1 MRSLAAVAL
10 AAVFVVP
17 VRASS
22 LPDVL
27 SPADEQRYRKIFA
40 FQEKADWRAA
50 DGLIDGLE
58 DRILLGHVL
67 AQRYLYPDSSKYRSR
82 FEELA
87 RWMKAYADN
96 PDARRIYRLAKR
108 RQPKGA
114 RVPRKPASRL
124 YHAAAPAEIIERAGY
139 RPAGRA
145 ARRILARVRN
155 LVGRDRLTV
164 ATRYV
169 SGNRKILGVLGYE
182 LARTRIAAGW
192 FFYGNAGK
200 AFEMAQAAAERS
212 AAKLPYAHWI
222 AGLSAFR
229 LGRYDDASHHFAAVA
244 NSTEI
249 AGGDR
254 AAGAFWAAR
263 ASLRGG
269 KPERV
274 SSFLGSA
281 AREPWAF
288 YGILARRW
296 LGGDTPL
303 DWRSPAPNR
312 EELARVTGRKSGL
325 RALALIQVGRFAR
338 ADREL
343 RFMIDRND
351 PDVTEAVA
359 SVAESAR
366 LPMASLRAARALL
379 PERVRARALY
389 PEPSWRPR
397 GGFSVDRALIY
408 ALMRQESA
416 FYVRARSRAGARGL
430 MQLMP
435 ATASY
440 IEKRRFRGP
449 AHDLLYDPALNI
461 SVGQKYVRYLLEN
474 EHIGGDLLLMAAA
487 YNGGPGNL
495 RKWKRKARYEDP
507 LMFIESMP
515 LRETRI
521 FVERVL
527 SNLWMY
533 RERFGEPAPSLD
545 ALAANRH
552 PLYLAVEGAAAN
564 VRH

>member
-1 MRSLAAVAL
+1 MAL
-10 AAVFVVP
+10 AAVLVVP

-27 SPADEQRYRKIFA
+27 SPADEQRYRQIFA
-40 FQEKADWRAA
+40 FQEEAGWRAA
-50 DGLIDGLE
+50 DRLIDGLE
-58 DRILLGHVL
+58 DKILLGHVL
-67 AQRYLYPDSSKYRSR
+67 AQRYLYPDSSKYRSQ

-87 RWMKAYADN
+87 RWMNAYADI

-114 RVPRKPASRL
+114 KAPRKPTSRL
-124 YHAAAPAEIIERAGY
+124 YHAAASAKIIERAGY
-139 RPAGRA
+139 RPATRA
-145 ARRILARVRN
+145 SRRILKRVRD
-155 LVGRDRLTV
+155 LVGRDRLTI

-169 SGNRKILGVLGYE
+169 SSNRKALGAIGYD

-200 AFEMAQAAAERS
+200 AFDMAQVAAERS
-212 AAKLPYAHWI
+212 GARLPYAHWI

-229 LGRYDDASHHFAAVA
+229 LGRYDAASRHFAAVA
-244 NSTEI
+244 DSAEI
-249 AGGDR
+249 GGSDR

-269 KPERV
+269 RPERV
-274 SSFLGSA
+274 SFYLESA

-303 DWRSPAPNR
+303 DWRSRALNR

-325 RALALIQVGRFAR
+325 RALALIQVGRFAK

-343 RFMIDRND
+343 RFMIDGND
-351 PDVTEAVA
+351 PRLTEAVA
-359 SVAESAR
+359 SIAEKAR

-389 PEPSWRPR
+389 PISSWRPQ

-416 FYVRARSRAGARGL
+416 FHVRARSRAGARGL

-435 ATASY
+435 NTASY

-449 AHDLLYDPALNI
+449 AHDLLYDPVLNL
-461 SVGQKYVRYLLEN
+461 SVGQKYIRYLLEN
-474 EHIGGDLLLMAAA
+474 EHIGGDLLLMTAA

-552 PLYLAVEGAAAN
+552 PLYLAVEGAPAH

>member
-1 MRSLAAVAL
+1 MRSLAAAAL
-10 AAVFVVP
+10 AAVLVVP
-17 VRASS
+17 VHASS

-40 FQEKADWRAA
+40 FQEGADWRAA
-50 DGLIDGLE
+50 DRLIDGLE
-58 DRILLGHVL
+58 DKILLGHVL
-67 AQRYLYPDSSKYRSR
+67 AQRYLYPDSSEYRSR

-87 RWMKAYADN
+87 RWMQAYADN

-114 RVPRKPASRL
+114 RAPRKPAVRL
-124 YHAAAPAEIIERAGY
+124 HHAAAPAETIERAGY
-139 RPAGRA
+139 RQAGRA
-145 ARRILARVRN
+145 ANRMLGEVRRLVR
-155 LVGRDRLTV
+155 LDRLTL
-164 ATRYV
+164 AARYV
-169 SGNRKILGVLGYE
+169 ARNRKTLGTLGYY

-192 FFYGNAGK
+192 FFYGNAAK
-200 AFEMAQAAAERS
+200 AFDMARAAAERS
-212 AAKLPYAHWI
+212 GARLPYAHWI

-229 LGRYDDASHHFAAVA
+229 LGRYDAASHHFAVVA
-244 NSTEI
+244 DSAEI
-249 AGGDR
+249 GGGDR

-263 ASLRGG
+263 ASLRSG

-288 YGILARRW
+288 YGVLARRW
-296 LGGDTPL
+296 LGWDTPL
-303 DWRSPAPNR
+303 DWKSKAPNR
-312 EELARVTGRKSGL
+312 EDLARVLGRKGGL

-343 RFMIDRND
+343 RFMIDGND
-351 PDVTEAVA
+351 PDATEAVA
-359 SVAESAR
+359 AVAEIAR

-389 PEPSWRPR
+389 PIPSWRPR

-435 ATASY
+435 DTASY
-440 IEKRRFRGP
+440 VEKRRFRG
-449 AHDLLYDPALNI
+449 HDLLYDPVLNL
-461 SVGQKYVRYLLEN
+461 SVGQKYVRYLLES